1 MAARGIF
8 QGYALQQVDDKG
20 RVAIPASLRQ
30 TLFARAP
37 EGVDPKDALQVVIGI
52 HGDDKCLVGYDPAS
66 AEDRFAEL
74 QSRAQGQVGQ
84 NGAPRHDI
92 VRAGM
97 FLETLAFDSSGRFI
111 LPAFPR
117 KSAGIDRFA
126 FFMGVGHHF
135 EIWDPA
141 TVIASPTAA
150 DVMKQAVRYF
160 MEERGE
166 AL

>member
-30 TLFARAP
+30 TLLARAS
-37 EGVDPKDALQVVIGI
+37 EGDDPRESPQVVIGI
-52 HGDDKCLVGYDPAS
+52 HADDKCLVGYDPAS
-66 AEDRFAEL
+66 ADERFAVLEA
-74 QSRAQGQVGQ
+74 RAEGQVGPT
-84 NGAPRHDI
+84 GAPRHDI

-97 FLETLAFDSSGRFI
+97 VLETLAFDGSGRFI

-117 KSAGIDRFA
+117 KSAGIGRFA
-126 FFMGVGHHF
+126 FFIGMGRHF

-150 DVMKQAVRYF
+150 EVMKDAVRFF

-166 AL
+166 RL